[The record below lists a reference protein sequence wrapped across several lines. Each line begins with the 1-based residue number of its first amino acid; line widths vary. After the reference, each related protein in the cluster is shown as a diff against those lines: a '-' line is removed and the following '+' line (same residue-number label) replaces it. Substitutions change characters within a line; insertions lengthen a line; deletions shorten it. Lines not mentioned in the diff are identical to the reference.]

1 MSLPAWPPV
10 PGIMLLYRWLEDVQ
24 LIDILTFNVESEF
37 FSLFVHRFKRTESQ
51 DDLVVANMAL
61 RQQPWVAISCKTPPN
76 SLDKKATREHEDEI
90 LKVKACLQRQHG
102 FESQRECQWALVPPT
117 NVDGFAS
124 GKILAVV
131 RVRDTSDVRSMEEQ
145 RFNTMSFDEAQAK
158 YTEIAG
164 SLAANAL
171 RLANQYQN

>member
-1 MSLPAWPPV
+1 MQFV
-10 PGIMLLYRWLEDVQ
+10 EFM
-24 LIDILTFNVESEF
+24 TFNGESEF
-37 FSLFVHRFKRTESQ
+37 LSLFVHGHKRAESH
-51 DDLVVANMAL
+51 DHLVVAKLGL
-61 RQQPWVAISCKTPPN
+61 RQQPWVAIFGKAPPS

>member
-1 MSLPAWPPV
+1 
-10 PGIMLLYRWLEDVQ
+10 VQ
-24 LIDILTFNVESEF
+24 FVEFMTFNGESEF
-37 FSLFVHRFKRTESQ
+37 LSLFVHGHKRAESH
-51 DDLVVANMAL
+51 DHLVVAKLGL
-61 RQQPWVAISCKTPPN
+61 RQQPWVAIFGKAPPS

>member
-1 MSLPAWPPV
+1 
-10 PGIMLLYRWLEDVQ
+10 VQ
-24 LIDILTFNVESEF
+24 FVEFMTFNGESEF
-37 FSLFVHRFKRTESQ
+37 LSLFVHGHKRAEYH
-51 DDLVVANMAL
+51 DHLVVTKLGL
-61 RQQPWVAISCKTPPN
+61 RQQPWVAIFGKAPPS